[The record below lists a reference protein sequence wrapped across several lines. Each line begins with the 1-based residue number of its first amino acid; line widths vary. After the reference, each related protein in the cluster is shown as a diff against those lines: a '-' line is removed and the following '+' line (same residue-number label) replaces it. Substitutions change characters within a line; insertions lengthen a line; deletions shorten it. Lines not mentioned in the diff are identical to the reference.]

1 MMIFIYSALD
11 GKNNTNI
18 SDKSKPLNKS
28 IESLKESASRILLLI
43 KNNPNIT
50 ASEIALELN
59 ILSRA
64 AQKQIAN
71 LKSLGIIERIGSD
84 KSGYWTITRIE

>member
-1 MMIFIYSALD
+1 MDFIIHPAFN
-11 GKNNTNI
+11 GKNNINI
-18 SDKSKPLNKS
+18 SDKSVRLNKS
-28 IESLKESASRILLLI
+28 TETLKESASRILLLI
-43 KNNPNIT
+43 KNNPNII

-59 ILSRA
+59 ISSRA

-84 KSGYWTITRIE
+84 KSGYWTITQIE

>member
-28 IESLKESASRILLLI
+28 IEALKESASRILLLI

-59 ILSRA
+59 ISSSA

-71 LKSLGIIERIGSD
+71 LKSLGIIE
-84 KSGYWTITRIE
+84 